1 MSPEM
6 LRELRE
12 KYRQMLAMRLAHAA
26 GPEEE
31 SDVRPRMAA
40 LAVRFPGALREIDD
54 LELEEIRA
62 RIGSLEASIE
72 EGVPIEPWMEAVA
85 LFHRFAR
92 GALCAKRWLRRRRV
106 VDEEVSRAF
115 EIDLPGMTF
124 PEEAAEWH
132 RDLGRLA
139 APPEGRVVQLVFVR
153 VAGRLGISEEEARLR
168 VFGPP
173 RRHRGPANRPP
184 R

>member
-12 KYRQMLAMRLAHAA
+12 KYCEMLAMRLAHAA

-31 SDVRPRMAA
+31 AHVRPRMAA

-62 RIGSLEASIE
+62 RIASLDASID
-72 EGVPIEPWMEAVA
+72 EGKPFEPWMEAVA
-85 LFHRFAR
+85 LFHRLTR

-106 VDEEVSRAF
+106 VDDDVSRAF
-115 EIDLPGMTF
+115 VEELPRMPF
-124 PEEAAEWH
+124 PEDAAGWH
-132 RDLGRLA
+132 ADLGSLA
-139 APPEGRVVQLVFVR
+139 APPEGRVVHLVFRR
-153 VAGRLGISEEEARLR
+153 VAGHLRISEEEARLR
-168 VFGPP
+168 VFGLSRRRRGAAKSP
-173 RRHRGPANRPP
+173 R
-184 R
+184 